1 MPRFFID
8 SVPGDS
14 AVITDEDAAHISRS
28 LRMKEGERL
37 VLCDGRGTDYF
48 CRIQEFVNGN
58 VHVTV
63 ENSERSKS
71 EPEMRITLFQ
81 GLPKG
86 DKMDFI
92 VQKAVELGVHEIV
105 PVLTARCVA
114 RPDAG
119 AAKKKCERWQK
130 IAHEAAKQSGRGVI
144 PAVHAVCSLQEAAQ
158 KAKELETS
166 LVFYEGGGG
175 RIAEHIHEG
184 MQSAAIFIGPEG
196 GFEEAEVEYLSGH
209 DSKRATLGPRI
220 LRTETAPIAAISVI
234 LFICGSI

>member
-8 SVPGDS
+8 SVSGDS
-14 AVITDEDAAHISRS
+14 AVITGEDAAHISRS
-28 LRMKEGERL
+28 LRMKEGEHL
-37 VLCDGRGTDYF
+37 VLCDGRGMDYT
-48 CRIQEFVNGN
+48 CRIHEFSGGN

-63 ENSERSKS
+63 ESSERSKS

-86 DKMDFI
+86 DKMDLI
-92 VQKAVELGVHEIV
+92 VQKSVELGVHEIV
-105 PVLTARCVA
+105 PVLTDRCVA
-114 RPDAG
+114 RPDA
-119 AAKKKCERWQK
+119 ASARKKRERWQK

-175 RIAEHIHEG
+175 KIAEHVCSN
-184 MQSAAIFIGPEG
+184 MKSAAVFVGPEG
-196 GFEEAEVEYLSGH
+196 GFEEAEVELLKVHG
-209 DSKRATLGPRI
+209 SKQTTLGPRI
-220 LRTETAPIAAISVI
+220 LRTETAPLAAISVI